1 MGLSV
6 DIISQFAKITN
17 DNKKSQTETTVYGTA
32 VEYNGSIYAKLD
44 GSDRLT
50 PVTTTANVKP
60 GDRVTV
66 LIKNHSATVTG
77 NVTSPSASSDDVTDL
92 DDKVDGIGDKITEF
106 EIVIADKVSVKDFD
120 AEKGRIDELVSD
132 NVFIKEKLTA
142 NEAEIKD
149 LTADNVTINGKLTAN
164 EAEIAHLKTN
174 KLDAEVADITYATI
188 ENLEA
193 TNATIHNLEADYG
206 EFQDLTTRKFAA
218 TDATIKN
225 LETEKLSA
233 TDADLKYANIDFS
246 NIGKA
251 AIEEFIAK
259 SGLIE
264 NAIIGDGTI
273 TGELVGVTIK
283 GDLIEGNTI
292 VADKLVIK
300 GEDGLY
306 YKLNTNGMTTESE
319 QTDHNSLNG
328 SIITAKSI
336 TATKIAVSD
345 LVAFGA
351 TIGGFKITDD
361 AIYSGVKESVNNTTR
376 GVYFDNDGQMVFGD
390 ANNFIKYF
398 KDTDGKYKLSV
409 AAEEIVFASS
419 GKNVEEVIDEV
430 KDEIATVVTIESTR
444 GVMFKNSAIS
454 TVLLANVYHGK
465 KQITDSETLVSIL
478 GSDAHLQWYLKR
490 FSEIEY
496 VSIPA
501 NDPRVGSGG
510 FTLTLNPGDVDI
522 QTVFKCDL
530 IIGG

>member
-32 VEYNGSIYAKLD
+32 VEYNGSIHAKLD

-66 LIKNHSATVTG
+66 MIKNHTATVTG
-77 NVTSPSASSDDVTDL
+77 NITSPSAQDGDLKDV
-92 DDKVDGIGDKITEF
+92 VDQITEF
-106 EIVIADKVSVKDFD
+106 EIVIADKVSTKEFD
-120 AEKGRIDELVSD
+120 AEKGRIDDLVTDNVLVKEKLTASEAAIGDLTSD
-132 NVFIKEKLTA
+132 NVTIKEKLTA
-142 NEAEIKD
+142 SDAEIE
-149 LTADNVTINGKLTAN
+149 N
-164 EAEIAHLKTN
+164 LKTK
-174 KLDAEVADITYATI
+174 KLDADVADLKFATVGS
-188 ENLEA
+188 LEA
-193 TNATIHNLEADYG
+193 TDAKIHNLEGDYG
-206 EFQDLTTRKFAA
+206 TFKNLTAEKFEANDAVIKDLQTDKLSV
-218 TDATIKN
+218 TDA
-225 LETEKLSA
+225 E
-233 TDADLKYANIDFS
+233 LKYANIDFS

-430 KDEIATVVTIESTR
+430 KEEIATVVTIESTR

-465 KQITDSETLVSIL
+465 TQITDSETLVSIL
-478 GSDAHLQWYLKR
+478 GPDAHLQWYLKK

-496 VSIPA
+496 ISIPV
-501 NDPRVGSGG
+501 NDPRVGSNG

-522 QTVFKCDL
+522 QSIFKCDL